1 MRSASAPA
9 PCVRGRG
16 QGRSRGRGLRGGA
29 FAPQAKKVLELSL
42 REAIALRHKAVGS
55 GHILLAPSRQGLPEP
70 VAAVVV
76 GHGLTYERARRDVGA
91 ALDDAA

>member
-1 MRSASAPA
+1 MSGGGGKVGPAGGVSGAAPS
-9 PCVRGRG
+9 P
-16 QGRSRGRGLRGGA
+16 
-29 FAPQAKKVLELSL
+29 PQAKKVLELSL
-42 REAIALRHKAVGS
+42 CEAIALRHKAVGS